1 MKSARAKINAASIY
15 FLTRCRSGGSDAK
28 KADDA
33 IGYAKHYSRS
43 HEAVIR
49 VYDEKR

>member
-1 MKSARAKINAASIY
+1 MFSQQ
-15 FLTRCRSGGSDAK
+15 TSDDTLPFGRLCAK

-33 IGYAKHYSRS
+33 IGYVKHSSRS

-49 VYDEKR
+49 VYDEKV